1 MGQDKM
7 NILAVEDNDI
17 DFMMLKRGLKKA
29 GITGALV
36 RAHDGAEALEILHRQ
51 RSESVIP
58 TPFLILLD
66 INMPRMNGH
75 EFMAALRETSEIS
88 DARVVFFTTSDNA
101 RDVVLAYGK
110 FAAGYL
116 TKPQNSVELSVM
128 LEQLKSYWT
137 SCTHPPQGMG
147 PAPIGPFLASGGAT

>member
-1 MGQDKM
+1 M

-29 GITGALV
+29 GITGALE
-36 RAHDGAEALEILHRQ
+36 RARDGEEALEMLQRQ
-51 RSESVIP
+51 RHEDVIQS
-58 TPFLILLD
+58 PFLIMLD

-75 EFMAALRETSEIS
+75 EFMAALRETSEIA

-110 FAAGYL
+110 FATGYL
-116 TKPQNSVELSVM
+116 TKPQNNAELSVM
-128 LEQLKSYWT
+128 LEQLKSYWG
-137 SCTHPPQGMG
+137 SCTHPPQ
-147 PAPIGPFLASGGAT
+147 PLVTAPASGLNSAGTFT